1 MLANPELAKRDGIH
15 FTVGLNA
22 GQMATNGMNYN
33 TLNASSSPTA
43 NQLRSK
49 KRKEKIDQFNLNLPK
64 AGSVILNN
72 PSS

>member
-49 KRKEKIDQFNLNLPK
+49 KRKEKID
-64 AGSVILNN
+64 
-72 PSS
+72 